1 MTLVKRR
8 WFCGE
13 SSSLFR
19 SCGFIFFFTTGVL
32 LWALIFMTARFTSR
46 QGLLDLAGE
55 GNVRLELYIAY
66 LQGVLEK
73 YEGLPELLAT
83 NSGLVNFIK
92 NPGGRE
98 RIEALN
104 RYLATINRIS
114 DAADTYLMDR
124 EGLTI
129 AASNWDAERPFVGRN
144 FSYRPYFKQAMQGQ
158 LGRYFALG
166 TTSSR
171 RGYYFAYPVR
181 SDREILGAVV
191 VKINI
196 DKVEHNWGHRDET
209 FLVTDPDGVIFL
221 TTNPAWRFQTLHPLS
236 REVQNRIERSR
247 RYPNAR
253 LTPIPVLATKST
265 DTGTLLTL
273 LENSRHKEY
282 LQQSRT
288 MPQAGWEVHIL
299 SDTKHVRLLVRR
311 TLIGVAAAFV
321 LLVVLGLMYRQQRL
335 RLREQKRHEEERR
348 KMLEE
353 INIDLERRVTE
364 RTSALSKA
372 NSKLL
377 LEIEDRCRAEEKL
390 RHARKELIHTAKLA
404 AIGQMATGINHELNQ
419 PLAAIRAYGA
429 NGRELLVKGRIDE
442 AISNFDQI
450 AELTERMAGIGTQ
463 LKIFSRKSRGNMSS
477 LPLQGVVDGALEI
490 LAPMLRKNGII
501 VAIDLNP
508 EDIRVRAN
516 SLLLQQALVNLI
528 TNGVHAVQ
536 GRTKGSVR
544 VAGSFFEDMVRIEVL
559 DNGPGVDE
567 KDQEAIFEP
576 FFTTKPSG
584 QGLGLGL
591 TITRRIIEE
600 MDGHIYMEKRGKFT
614 AFILLLQKGC
624 AEHSGQFEA
633 TAFVRGVTVHPDA
646 V

>member
-1 MTLVKRR
+1 MSRAGTR
-8 WFCGE
+8 WICGK

-19 SCGFIFFFTTGVL
+19 SCGFLFFLVAGILLVVLVFT
-32 LWALIFMTARFTSR
+32 TARFTSR
-46 QGLLDLAGE
+46 QGLRDLAGE
-55 GNVRLELYIAY
+55 GNARLELYVSY
-66 LQGVLEK
+66 LRGVLEK

-83 NSGLVNFIK
+83 NKRLVGFMK
-92 NPGGRE
+92 QPGGRD

-104 RYLATINRIS
+104 RYLAVINDIS

-129 AASNWDAERPFVGRN
+129 AASNWDAERPFIGRN

-166 TTSSR
+166 TTSNR

-181 SDREILGAVV
+181 SNGEILGAVV

-221 TTNPAWRFQTLHPLS
+221 STNPAWRFQTLHPLS
-236 REVQNRIERSR
+236 PAVKARIEQSR
-247 RYPNAR
+247 RYPNSR
-253 LTPIPVLATKST
+253 LTPVPVLATKPT
-265 DTGTLLTL
+265 DAGTLLTL
-273 LENSRHKEY
+273 LESGRKKEY
-282 LQQSRT
+282 LQQSQT
-288 MPQAGWEVHIL
+288 MPQAGWQVHIL

-311 TLIGVAAAFV
+311 TLIGTAAAFILVV
-321 LLVVLGLMYRQQRL
+321 LLVLMYRQQRL
-335 RLREQKRHEEERR
+335 RLLEQRRHEEESRS
-348 KMLEE
+348 MLEQV
-353 INIDLERRVTE
+353 NLDLERRVDE
-364 RTSALSKA
+364 RTSALRAA
-372 NSKLL
+372 NSQLR
-377 LEIEDRCRAEEKL
+377 LEIDDRRRAEEKL

-429 NGRELLVKGRIDE
+429 NGRELLIKGRVEE
-442 AISNFDQI
+442 AIANFDRI
-450 AELTERMAGIGTQ
+450 AELTERMAGIGCQ
-463 LKIFSRKSRGNMSS
+463 LKIFSRKSRGNLGS

-490 LAPMLRKNGII
+490 LMPMLGKTGIKI
-501 VAIDLNP
+501 DIDLDP
-508 EDIRVRAN
+508 PDIRVWAN

-536 GRTKGSVR
+536 GQEHKQNQKTPI
-544 VAGSFFEDMVRIEVL
+544 VAVSGRFFEDMVRVEVR
-559 DNGPGVDE
+559 DNGPGIGVADRE
-567 KDQEAIFEP
+567 MVFDP
-576 FFTTKPSG
+576 FYTTKPSG

-600 MDGHIYMEKRGKFT
+600 MDGHIYLEEGGPLTTFV
-614 AFILLLQKGC
+614 LLL
-624 AEHSGQFEA
+624 H
-633 TAFVRGVTVHPDA
+633 RG
-646 V
+646 

>member
-1 MTLVKRR
+1 MLWMSSTGKR
-8 WFCGE
+8 WICGE
-13 SSSLFR
+13 SSSLLR
-19 SCGFIFFFTTGVL
+19 SCGFLFFLAAGTLLVVL
-32 LWALIFMTARFTSR
+32 VFMTARFTTR
-46 QGLLDLAGE
+46 QGLRDLAGE
-55 GNVRLELYIAY
+55 SNARLELYVSY

-83 NSGLVNFIK
+83 NKRLVSFMK
-92 NPGGRE
+92 KPGGRD

-104 RYLATINRIS
+104 RYLATINDIS

-129 AASNWDAERPFVGRN
+129 AASNWDAERPFIGRN

-181 SDREILGAVV
+181 SGGEILGAVV

-209 FLVTDPDGVIFL
+209 FLVTDPDSVIFL
-221 TTNPAWRFQTLHPLS
+221 STNPAWRFQALHSLS
-236 REVQNRIERSR
+236 PAVKARIEQSR
-247 RYPNAR
+247 RYPKAR
-253 LTPIPVLATKST
+253 LTPLPILVSNPT

-273 LENSRHKEY
+273 LENGRKKEY

-288 MPQAGWEVHIL
+288 MPQAGWQVHIL

-311 TLIGVAAAFV
+311 TLIGTGAAFI
-321 LLVVLGLMYRQQRL
+321 LVVVLVLMYRQQRL
-335 RLREQKRHEEERR
+335 RMQEQRYHEEESRR
-348 KMLEE
+348 MLEQV
-353 INIDLERRVTE
+353 NLDLEQRVSE
-364 RTSALSKA
+364 RTSALSEV
-372 NSKLL
+372 NSQLR
-377 LEIEDRCRAEEKL
+377 LEIGDRRRAEEKL

-429 NGRELLVKGRIDE
+429 NGRELLIKGRIEE
-442 AISNFDQI
+442 AISNFDRI
-450 AELTERMAGIGTQ
+450 AELTERMAGIGSQ
-463 LKIFSRKSRGNMSS
+463 LKIFSRKSRGNLSS
-477 LPLQGVVDGALEI
+477 LPLQGVIDGALEI
-490 LAPMLRKNGII
+490 LMPLLGKTGIKI
-501 VAIDLNP
+501 GIDLDP
-508 EDIRVRAN
+508 ADIKVRTN

-528 TNGVHAVQ
+528 TNGIHSVQ
-536 GRTKGSVR
+536 GQENPIVGVTGR
-544 VAGSFFEDMVRIEVL
+544 FFEDMVRIEVR
-559 DNGPGVDE
+559 DNGPGVDVADRE
-567 KDQEAIFEP
+567 KVFDP
-576 FFTTKPSG
+576 FYTTKPSG

-600 MDGHIYMEKRGKFT
+600 MDGHIYLEEKGTFTTFVVLLHQDSAEYPGKHE
-614 AFILLLQKGC
+614 K
-624 AEHSGQFEA
+624 
-633 TAFVRGVTVHPDA
+633 VGVNL
-646 V
+646 